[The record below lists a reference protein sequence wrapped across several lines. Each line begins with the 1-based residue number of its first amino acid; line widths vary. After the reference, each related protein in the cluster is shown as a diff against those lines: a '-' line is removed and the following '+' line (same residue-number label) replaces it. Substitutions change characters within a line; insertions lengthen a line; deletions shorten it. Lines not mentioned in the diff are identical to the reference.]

1 MEGLVSPAFWRGR
14 RVFLTGH
21 TGFKGAWLSLWLQAM
36 KAEVRGFALAPA
48 TTPSLF
54 ELAQIS
60 DGMEHRLG
68 DIRDFEAVSAALL
81 NAKPEI
87 VVHMAAQAL
96 VRAGYADPLGT
107 FATNVMGTAHVL
119 EACRRAPSVR
129 AVVIVTSDKCYR
141 NDERSSGYREDD
153 RLGGEDPYS
162 ASKAAAEQVTHSY
175 RRSFFPNERDVRI
188 ASARAGNVIGGG
200 DWAEDR
206 LLPDFVRAA
215 TRREPLRIRNPNA
228 TRPWQYV
235 LEPLSGYLV
244 LAQQL
249 VSAAPNVEGAWNF
262 GPSDVPRSVLALVED
277 FGRRWP
283 DPVVIEIDR
292 NEHPKESGF
301 LKLDCSKAATQ
312 LGWRPHTTLDTG
324 LELTADWYVAVA
336 REPGAARRC
345 TLDQIKTFEATLA
358 A

>member
-1 MEGLVSPAFWRGR
+1 
-14 RVFLTGH
+14 VFLTGH
-21 TGFKGAWLSLWLQAM
+21 TGFKGAWLSLWLQTM
-36 KAEVRGFALAPA
+36 KARVYGFALAPA

-54 ELAQIS
+54 ELAHVAT
-60 DGMEHRLG
+60 GMEHGIG
-68 DIRDFEAVSAALL
+68 DIRDFESISGALL

-96 VRAGYADPLGT
+96 VRESYADPLGT
-107 FATNVMGTAHVL
+107 FSTNVMGTAHVL
-119 EACRRAPSVR
+119 EACRRTPSVR
-129 AVVIVTSDKCYR
+129 AVVIVTSDKCYQ
-141 NDERSSGYREDD
+141 NDERASAYREND
-153 RLGGEDPYS
+153 RLGGDDPYS
-162 ASKAAAEQVTHSY
+162 ASKAAAEQLTNSY
-175 RRSFFPNERDVRI
+175 MRSFFPSDRDARV

-206 LLPDFVRAA
+206 LLPDFIRAV

-244 LAQQL
+244 LAQRL
-249 VSAAPNVEGAWNF
+249 FSNAANVNGAWNF
-262 GPSDVPRSVLALVED
+262 GPADAPRTVLELVED
-277 FGRRWP
+277 FGRCWP

-292 NEHPKESGF
+292 NENPKESG
-301 LKLDCSKAATQ
+301 LLRLDCSKAATQ
-312 LGWRPHTTLDTG
+312 LGWWPHTSLDTG
-324 LELTADWYVAVA
+324 LQLTANWYVSVS
-336 REPGAARRC
+336 REPSAARRC